1 MKNIFAILSLI
12 ILFQPVQSACTD
24 IGEKIFSPA
33 SDPLKGVHNFKVDT
47 IATGL
52 RNPWGMVW
60 LPDGRMLF
68 TERSGEIRVVKDGKL
83 SEDRIEG
90 VPAVFARGQGGLL
103 DIKLHPDYANN
114 QLIYIAYS
122 SPNPDGPGANTAI
135 LRAKL
140 VGNAL
145 VNQEKLFQALP
156 YSTAGQHFGSRIV
169 FDDKGYMFFSVG
181 ERGQMANSQNL
192 ENHSGKV
199 HRLHDDGRVPSDNPF
214 VNTSGAV
221 PSIWSYGHRNPQ
233 GMIRDA
239 ATGKI
244 WAHEHGPRGGD
255 ELNLVEKGKNY
266 GWPVISYGINYD
278 GSILTELTHKEGM
291 EQPVFQ
297 WTPSI
302 APCGMAQYTGDKFPE
317 WKGNLFVGALAFR
330 YVARVQLD
338 GDKHI
343 GEEKLLEGIG
353 RVRAVEQGPDGYIY
367 VATEG
372 PGMIVRLIPN

>member
-1 MKNIFAILSLI
+1 MKNIIAILSLI
-12 ILFQPVQSACTD
+12 ILFQPLQSACTD
-24 IGEKIFSPA
+24 KAEKIFSTA
-33 SDPLKGVHNFKVDT
+33 NDPLKSVHNFKVDT

-68 TERSGEIRVVKDGKL
+68 TERSGEIRVIKDGKL

-103 DIKLHPDYANN
+103 DIKLHPDFANN

-140 VGNAL
+140 EGNVL

-214 VNTSGAV
+214 VNTPGAV

-278 GSILTELTHKEGM
+278 GSILTELTHKQGM

-330 YVARVQLD
+330 YVARVQLN
-338 GDKHI
+338 GDKYI